1 MDNKIVYLDSASTT
15 PVDKDVLSDMIPF
28 FSDNFGNANSLHQL
42 GQYCNKA
49 IKHARELI
57 ANDFNCNPKDIYFTS
72 CGSESNNWALKG
84 FAIANRNK
92 GNHIII
98 SDIEHDSILE
108 SAKFLESIGFN
119 ISYVNAKKDGHINIS
134 DIEKLITNQTI
145 LISVMAV
152 NNETGCIQP
161 IIEISKLAKKY
172 NIAYH
177 VDFVQ
182 ALSQFKPDIKKIK
195 PDLLTIS
202 AHKIH
207 GPKGIGL
214 LYIKA
219 NTHIIDL
226 LDGGGQEFKR
236 RAGTSNTPLI
246 VGFAKAVKLNAQK
259 RDSII
264 DYYKQLNNSFLNT
277 LKENE
282 IDFAINGSYPKVHNI
297 LNISFTNID
306 AEGLLH
312 ILDNKGIY
320 ISVGSACNS
329 HNKKP
334 SHVLKSMGLK
344 TSVINSSVRISFDD
358 LINEKDIIYAANV
371 ISETIKTIKKMKD

>member
-98 SDIEHDSILE
+98 SAMEHDSILE

-264 DYYKQLNNSFLNT
+264 DYYKQLNNSFFNT

-358 LINEKDIIYAANV
+358 LIYEKDIIYAANV